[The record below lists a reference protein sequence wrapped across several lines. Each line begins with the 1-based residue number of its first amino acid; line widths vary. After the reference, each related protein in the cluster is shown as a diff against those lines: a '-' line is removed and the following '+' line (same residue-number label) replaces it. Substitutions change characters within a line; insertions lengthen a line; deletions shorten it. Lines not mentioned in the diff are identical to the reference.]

1 MFMGDS
7 HREAVE
13 KVASILFPSLTTVF
27 PRFSRPLHCFSDF
40 VPWALLFSAWLAYNR
55 AKVAAPLSI
64 WNRVLLAGFGT
75 DRLRCN
81 QVMKTTGGEN
91 QNPWTR
97 AFGAEGQ
104 NGSCS
109 NKWAAKQEKL
119 QPLQWCFFLPSPFI
133 ELTRT
138 NEGNPYLRPRRP

>member
-1 MFMGDS
+1 MG
-7 HREAVE
+7 HE
-13 KVASILFPSLTTVF
+13 
-27 PRFSRPLHCFSDF
+27 SRIE
-40 VPWALLFSAWLAYNR
+40 PWSP
-55 AKVAAPLSI
+55 VD
-64 WNRVLLAGFGT
+64 RVLLAGFGT

-81 QVMKTTGGEN
+81 QAMKTTGGEN
-91 QNPWTR
+91 QNLWTR

-119 QPLQWCFFLPSPFI
+119 QPLHWCFFLPSPFI

-138 NEGNPYLRPRRP
+138 YRRRTVHDTHVLWWSTTCHTPFTLRI